1 MSWENLI
8 KDQSIFSYVII
19 LLILIASFHD
29 NVRISLGGNCCW
41 SPLGLKGLNP
51 SAETPSLSP
60 CYSSDHFL
68 FCLWHLHW
76 TLSQY
81 QQSLL
86 WTQWKVHCKE
96 TYNLISR
103 WKSSCKLFSLLGV
116 DVADVFGLTPSS
128 SWSLVTVTSILSSQS
143 SSWAICSSFRF
154 MPGYVA
160 KENHVI

>member
-1 MSWENLI
+1 MVHFLG
-8 KDQSIFSYVII
+8 KIFKGKWDNQTLVR
-19 LLILIASFHD
+19 ASPFLEQICFQLAFYMKTFCQLS
-29 NVRISLGGNCCW
+29 VA
-41 SPLGLKGLNP
+41 LNP
-51 SAETPSLSP
+51 STETPGLSP
-60 CYSSDHFL
+60 CYSSDHFW
-68 FCLWHLHW
+68 FCLQHLHW

-116 DVADVFGLTPSS
+116 DAADVFGLTPSS
-128 SWSLVTVTSILSSQS
+128 SWSLVTLMSILSSQS

>member
-1 MSWENLI
+1 MYFLGKISKGKWNNQTLVRASPFFGTNMFSTCILHEN
-8 KDQSIFSYVII
+8 I
-19 LLILIASFHD
+19 LSTF
-29 NVRISLGGNCCW
+29 CCH
-41 SPLGLKGLNP
+41 ST
-51 SAETPSLSP
+51 ETPGLSP
-60 CYSSDHFL
+60 CYSSDHFW
-68 FCLWHLHW
+68 FCLRHLHW
-76 TLSQY
+76 TLSRY

-116 DVADVFGLTPSS
+116 DVGDVFGSTPSS
-128 SWSLVTVTSILSSQS
+128 SWSLVTVMSILSSQS